1 MEINSEEINELYDL
15 RNFAKLRRQVLI
27 DLTRATDERNIFL
40 QKHSR
45 DKIIKALL
53 HPDRPHSAKML
64 REISHFF
71 YAVSPHY
78 RRAITMLA
86 TVMLNN
92 YTIRPVGDTG
102 KSEKAFY
109 KDYKL
114 LAQKCK
120 RYRFKTE
127 IPKMLTI
134 CLLDGIFCGIEYED
148 ANNYM
153 IKPVMPD
160 FCVISS
166 VENGVFKFAFDLNYF
181 TTKTLLYLPEYGI
194 DFVNAYRAYRGLKD
208 ADGKWITAPDKT
220 KRWFEPK
227 NQICL
232 KFDPEM
238 LWTIPP
244 FVGIFKA
251 IIDLDTYEELKKDGA
266 MLDNYKLLHYKIPTD
281 TDGVPKLTFEQA
293 SKYYNMSASVIPE
306 GIGLVMSPF
315 TLDAVN
321 LKDNS
326 DNTKNYTKEAAN
338 DLFANMGISPI
349 LFGMGDKVTSQTLEI
364 AVKTIESMMLKPIRQ
379 IEHIYNVKIE
389 RMKLNDTFKNL
400 MEIVFLEQSIFNKTK
415 VQDSYLKGGMYGLPN
430 KLFYAASMDL
440 EPIDIIN
447 LSYLENT
454 VLKCGEDIFNRPL
467 ISSTTLSGGDV
478 ESGEGGR
485 PQTENPSD
493 NTESNEDTS
502 NEYK

>member
-1 MEINSEEINELYDL
+1 MEITDESMNELYDL
-15 RNFAKLRRQVLI
+15 RKFAKLRRQVLI
-27 DLTRATDERNIFL
+27 DLAHATDQRNIFL
-40 QKHSR
+40 QKHPR
-45 DKIIKALL
+45 DRIVKALL
-53 HPDRPHSAKML
+53 HPDRPASAKML
-64 REISHFF
+64 REISRFF

-86 TVMLNN
+86 TLMLNN
-92 YTIRPVGDTG
+92 YTIRAVGNTN
-102 KSEKAFY
+102 KSEKSFY
-109 KDYKL
+109 RDYKL

-134 CLLDGIFCGIEYED
+134 CLLDGIFFGIEYED

-153 IKPVMPD
+153 IKPVMAD

-166 VENGVFKFAFDLNYF
+166 VEGGVYKFAFDLNYF
-181 TTKTLLYLPEYGI
+181 TSKTLIYLPQYGI
-194 DFVNAYRAYRGLKD
+194 DFVNAYDAYRGKKD
-208 ADGKWITAPDKT
+208 IDGKWIIAPDKT

-251 IIDLDTYEELKKDGA
+251 IIDLDTYEELKKDKA
-266 MLDNYKLLHYKIPTD
+266 MLDNYKLLHYRIPTD
-281 TDGVPKLTFEQA
+281 TDGVPKLSFEQA
-293 SKYYNMSASVIPE
+293 SKYYNMSASVVPE

-315 TLDAVN
+315 TLDAVT
-321 LKDNS
+321 LKDNT

-389 RMKLNDTFKNL
+389 KMKLNDTFKNL
-400 MEIVFLEQSIFNKTK
+400 FEIEFLEQSIFNKSK

-430 KLFYAASMDL
+430 KLLYAASMDL

-447 LSYLENT
+447 LSYMENV
-454 VLKCGEDIFNRPL
+454 VLKCGVDIFNRPL
-467 ISSTTLSGGDV
+467 ISSNTISGGDV
-478 ESGEGGR
+478 SADEGGR
-485 PQTENPSD
+485 PVAEEPSD
-493 NTESNEDTS
+493 NTEDNEDTS